1 MGWGGQ
7 LSQPYSWGQ
16 RGDPV
21 THCPTGNQLT
31 AGGGGG
37 RDKVPQGR
45 QLPALGMLTGQA
57 AGLSSASITAPAPG
71 GARAPPDLPTRP
83 PTCHCA
89 RPLLQ
94 RTKGWDSMLCPPPPP
109 RCRTAWHHHPSRRGL
124 CGSPRE
130 SGTPG
135 SFCKGGVR
143 PYANGGLGDSCR
155 AQHRAQDP
163 VSAASPCWGGGYPV
177 PQAEPA
183 PPARTRQPQSY
194 LPFMKPSRTR
204 SLRSESQ

>member
-1 MGWGGQ
+1 MATGERP
-7 LSQPYSWGQ
+7 LTPCPA
-16 RGDPV
+16 GDPSPGGERWALPRDGV
-21 THCPTGNQLT
+21 GGAALPALQLG
-31 AGGGGG
+31 AEGGPSHPLPHREPAHGGGGGGG

-45 QLPALGMLTGQA
+45 QVPALGMLTGQA
-57 AGLSSASITAPAPG
+57 AGLSSATITAPAPG

-163 VSAASPCWGGGYPV
+163 VSAASPCWGGGV
-177 PQAEPA
+177 P
-183 PPARTRQPQSY
+183 RTPG
-194 LPFMKPSRTR
+194 
-204 SLRSESQ
+204 